1 MDSVMNLAAARGVPG
16 RMQSRSAAIAAASLS
31 PNSHTMARHGAAGD
45 RLADLISRGELG
57 NAVGRVVAEI
67 ERGSASSSPMPALTT
82 RRDG

>member
-1 MDSVMNLAAARGVPG
+1 VDEAKDAAERHAD
-16 RMQSRSAAIAAASLS
+16 AI
-31 PNSHTMARHGAAGD
+31 R

-67 ERGSASSSPMPALTT
+67 ERGSASPSPMPAPTT